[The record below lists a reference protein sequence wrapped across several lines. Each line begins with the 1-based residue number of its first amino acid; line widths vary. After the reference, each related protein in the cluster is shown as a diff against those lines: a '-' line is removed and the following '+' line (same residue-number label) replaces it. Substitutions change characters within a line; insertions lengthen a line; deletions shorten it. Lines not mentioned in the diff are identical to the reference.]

1 MPYSLGSVVV
11 VSHLQHVPQPAPFPS
26 SGRTFDAHRR
36 VRLGDV
42 TPKGRLRLDAIA
54 RYLQDIATDDALDG
68 DYDDPHGWVVRR
80 TEMWV
85 HRFPKYLDQLRLTTW
100 CGGVGS
106 HWAERRTRLSFVDD
120 TASPDGTASPDNS
133 AAIAVEAAAMW
144 VRVDLQTLKP
154 LALTERF
161 RSLIGEAA
169 NGRKVSARL
178 TVGRGLP
185 EHETSNFEQPLRFS
199 DFDAVGH
206 LNNAVY
212 WESLEEYLGAHRE
225 QRAPLYA
232 VVEHHRSVEPG
243 ATLRVAV
250 HELADRV
257 VLRLL
262 DANETAAF
270 AQVNRIT
277 SD

>member
-1 MPYSLGSVVV
+1 MPYSLGSVVA

-26 SGRTFDAHRR
+26 SGRTFDAFRR

-120 TASPDGTASPDNS
+120 TASPDGTASPDDS

-154 LALTERF
+154 LPLTERF

-169 NGRKVSARL
+169 NGSKVSARL

-185 EHETSNFEQPLRFS
+185 E
-199 DFDAVGH
+199 
-206 LNNAVY
+206 
-212 WESLEEYLGAHRE
+212 
-225 QRAPLYA
+225 
-232 VVEHHRSVEPG
+232 
-243 ATLRVAV
+243 
-250 HELADRV
+250 
-257 VLRLL
+257 
-262 DANETAAF
+262 NET
-270 AQVNRIT
+270 
-277 SD
+277 

>member
-1 MPYSLGSVVV
+1 MPNVLDSVVA
-11 VSHLQHVPQPAPFPS
+11 VSQLQHVPQPAPFPS
-26 SGRTFDAHRR
+26 NGRTFEARRR

-85 HRFPKYLDQLRLTTW
+85 HRFPKYLDHLRLTTW

-106 HWAERRTRLSFVDD
+106 HWAERRTRLSFMDD
-120 TASPDGTASPDNS
+120 TAMPDDTTSLGNPTT
-133 AAIAVEAAAMW
+133 IAVEAAAMW
-144 VRVDLQTLKP
+144 VRVDLRTLKP

-161 RSLIGEAA
+161 RSLIGESA

-185 EHETSNFEQPLRFS
+185 EPETANFEQPLRFS

-212 WESLEEYLGAHRE
+212 WEPVEEYLGAHRE
-225 QRAPLYA
+225 RRAPLYA

-243 ATLRVAV
+243 ATLGVAV
-250 HELADRV
+250 YELPDRV
-257 VLRLL
+257 VLRLR
-262 DANETAAF
+262 DAVETAAF
-270 AQVNRIT
+270 AQVS

>member
-1 MPYSLGSVVV
+1 MRFALGSVVA
-11 VSHLQHVPQPAPFPS
+11 VSHLQHVPQPAPFPTN
-26 SGRTFDAHRR
+26 GRTFDAHRR

-42 TPKGRLRLDAIA
+42 TPRGRLRLDATA

-85 HRFPKYLDQLRLTTW
+85 RQFPKYLDRLRLTTW

-106 HWAERRTRLSFVDD
+106 HWAERRTRIIIESVD
-120 TASPDGTASPDNS
+120 APGVV
-133 AAIAVEAAAMW
+133 AVEAAAVW
-144 VRVDLQTLKP
+144 VRVDLQTMKP
-154 LALTERF
+154 LSLTERF
-161 RSLIGEAA
+161 RALIGEAA
-169 NGRKVSARL
+169 NGRRVSARL

-185 EHETSNFEQPLRFS
+185 DVESAMFEQPLRFS

-212 WESLEEYLGAHRE
+212 WEPVEECLGARRE
-225 QRAPLYA
+225 RRAPLYA
-232 VVEHHRSVEPG
+232 VVEHHRSVDPG
-243 ATLRVAV
+243 AALRVSV
-250 HELADRV
+250 YELSDRL
-257 VLRLL
+257 VLRMR
-262 DANETAAF
+262 DAGETAAL
-270 AQVNRIT
+270 AQVR